1 MKTAFQ
7 FNLAAL
13 TGAAALA
20 ALALPGVAAAQSG
33 MSSMGKMDMGKM
45 DMGPM
50 QGGRPPPDARDP
62 DDHAEGATKHTM
74 PGMHMADDDKFGRVL
89 FNKLEATKGRDQR
102 GQSLDADA
110 WYGGDLD
117 KLWLKASGERKGGS
131 LDRLRTEALWDRNFA
146 TFWSSQVGVRHDTG
160 SGPSRNWLAVGVQG
174 LAPYWFETEATAY
187 VGKGGA
193 LAARVDLKYEL
204 LLTQQ
209 LILQP
214 EFEAAAYSKNDPER
228 GVGSG
233 LSSADFG
240 LRLRY
245 ECHRQFAPYIG
256 VSWQRKFGNTAD
268 MARSAGKDT
277 SARSLVA
284 GVRIWF

>member
-1 MKTAFQ
+1 MKTVFKVN
-7 FNLAAL
+7 FAAL
-13 TGAAALA
+13 TGAAVLA
-20 ALALPGVAAAQSG
+20 ALALPGVAAAQG
-33 MSSMGKMDMGKM
+33 AMPAVGKMGMEKM
-45 DMGPM
+45 EMGPM
-50 QGGRPPPDARDP
+50 QGGSPSADARDP
-62 DDHAEGATKHTM
+62 DAYAEGTEKHTM
-74 PGMHMADDDKFGRVL
+74 PGLHMADDDKFGRVL
-89 FNKLEATKGRDQR
+89 FNKLEATNGRDQR

-110 WYGGDLD
+110 WYGGDLN
-117 KLWLKASGERKGGS
+117 KIWLKASGERKGGS
-131 LDRLRTEALWDRNFA
+131 LEKLRAEALWDRNFA
-146 TFWSSQVGVRHDTG
+146 TYWSTQVGVRHDTG

-174 LAPYWFETEATAY
+174 LAPYWFDTEATAY

-228 GVGSG
+228 GIGSG
-233 LSSADFG
+233 LSNAEVG

-245 ECHRQFAPYIG
+245 EFHRQFAPYIG

-268 MARSAGKDT
+268 MARRAGKET
-277 SARSLVA
+277 SDRSLVA